1 MYNYAYHRMTSLQYG
16 EMDKGKET
24 KKTIWLELQKSKR
37 TKNFYGSL
45 RIFRNEV

>member
-24 KKTIWLELQKSKR
+24 KNNLVNIAKGETYQK
-37 TKNFYGSL
+37 L
-45 RIFRNEV
+45 LW